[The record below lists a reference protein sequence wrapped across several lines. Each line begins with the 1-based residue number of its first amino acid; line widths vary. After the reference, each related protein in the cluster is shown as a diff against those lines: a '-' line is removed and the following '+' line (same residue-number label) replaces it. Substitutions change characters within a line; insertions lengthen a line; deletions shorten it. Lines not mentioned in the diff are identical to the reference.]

1 MRGVRGDRS
10 GRNAG
15 EGKRGSAAQNRHGA
29 SAERRAS
36 PRDAKRLARRLACRA
51 CAGLRV
57 SEDPY
62 DSRRSATPS
71 RGVREAKKQNPGAE
85 RAAGT
90 RSAVS
95 NGETYWVVTACAI
108 KMSLPGLTLQS
119 ILFAK
124 TFPEEDGP
132 A

>member
-1 MRGVRGDRS
+1 MGT
-10 GRNAG
+10 
-15 EGKRGSAAQNRHGA
+15 QGA
-29 SAERRAS
+29 SLGAWPAPIVQAQRM
-36 PRDAKRLARRLACRA
+36 PRKH
-51 CAGLRV
+51 
-57 SEDPY
+57 PY

-71 RGVREAKKQNPGAE
+71 WGLREAKKQNPGAK

-90 RSAVS
+90 KSAVS

-108 KMSLPGLTLQS
+108 KMSLPGLTRQS

-132 A
+132 AGQARG